1 MKDRARAL
9 RKSIGDQQT
18 IFQIN
23 RLRDNIQINE
33 LEREGYHNNDTEKIH
48 RVISTYLKKTWCLP
62 TN

>member
-33 LEREGYHNNDTEKIH
+33 IRKGRL
-48 RVISTYLKKTWCLP
+48 S
-62 TN
+62 